1 MERVSLSYFVD
12 FVLKVGTPKLAGVKE
27 FKEHRYDHLTDFY
40 KPLREAIVD
49 VHEKARPDRALDDFL
64 ATLSDERKRRI
75 FPGLVE
81 GYRKFLRSKASM
93 KWFSPPHTA
102 LPVGDLEININP
114 ELGFEIDG
122 TPHLIKTYFR
132 GEALAQKRVAVVLGL
147 ITSALGAARPGTVF
161 AMLDVKNARLHTLKS
176 APNPRLG
183 LLIRGEAA
191 AFSTI
196 YAAV

>member
-1 MERVSLSYFVD
+1 MERVSLTYFVD
-12 FVLKVGTPKLAGVKE
+12 FVLKVGTPKLSGVKE

-49 VHEKARPDRALDDFL
+49 MHEKGKPDRALDDFL
-64 ATLSDERKRRI
+64 GTLTDERKRRI
-75 FPGLVE
+75 FPGLIE
-81 GYRKFLRSKASM
+81 EYRKFLRPGM
-93 KWFSPPHTA
+93 KWFTPPHTT

-122 TPHLIKTYFR
+122 TPYLVKTYFR
-132 GEALAQKRVAVVLGL
+132 GEPLAQKRVTTVLGL
-147 ITSALGAARPGTVF
+147 ITAALGPGRPGTVF
-161 AMLDVKNARLHTLKS
+161 AMLDVKNGRLRTLKS

-191 AFSTI
+191 SFSTI
-196 YAAV
+196 YASV

>member
-1 MERVSLSYFVD
+1 
-12 FVLKVGTPKLAGVKE
+12 
-27 FKEHRYDHLTDFY
+27 
-40 KPLREAIVD
+40 
-49 VHEKARPDRALDDFL
+49 
-64 ATLSDERKRRI
+64 
-75 FPGLVE
+75 
-81 GYRKFLRSKASM
+81 M
-93 KWFSPPHTA
+93 KWFSPPHTT

-147 ITSALGAARPGTVF
+147 INTALGAGRPGTVL

-191 AFSTI
+191 SFSTI

>member
-1 MERVSLSYFVD
+1 MERVSLTYFVD
-12 FVLKVGTPKLAGVKE
+12 FVLKVGTPKLSGVKE

-49 VHEKARPDRALDDFL
+49 MHEKGKPDRALDDFL
-64 ATLSDERKRRI
+64 TTLGDERKRRI
-75 FPGLVE
+75 FPGLVQ
-81 GYRKFLRSKASM
+81 GYRKFLRSSSM
-93 KWFSPPHTA
+93 RWFTPPHSTLA
-102 LPVGDLEININP
+102 VGDLEININP

-122 TPHLIKTYFR
+122 TPYLIKTYFR
-132 GEALAQKRVAVVLGL
+132 GEPLAQKRVAVVLGL
-147 ITSALGAARPGTVF
+147 ITSALGPSRSGTTF

>member
-1 MERVSLSYFVD
+1 MERVSLTYFVD
-12 FVLKVGTPKLAGVKE
+12 FVLKVGTPKLSGVKE

-49 VHEKARPDRALDDFL
+49 MHEKGKPFRAIDDFL
-64 ATLSDERKRRI
+64 GTLTDERKRRI

-81 GYRKFLRSKASM
+81 SYKKWHRPGM
-93 KWFSPPHTA
+93 KWFTPTHTT

-122 TPHLIKTYFR
+122 TPYLIKTYFR
-132 GEALAQKRVAVVLGL
+132 GEPLAQKRVNVVLGL
-147 ITSALGAARPGTVF
+147 IQSALGPTRPGTAF
-161 AMLDVKNARLHTLKS
+161 AMLDVKNARLYTLKS

-183 LLIRGEAA
+183 LLLRGEAA
-191 AFSTI
+191 SFSTI